1 MNFSNFCKEKTMM
14 NKVKVETSLLSGGVW
29 FAAWLFTLGF
39 LKLSF
44 GQGLL
49 AIVIWPY
56 YIGVALS
63 GFAA

>member
-1 MNFSNFCKEKTMM
+1 MSFSDFCKEKSM
-14 NKVKVETSLLSGGVW
+14 NKVKVETSLLGGGFW
-29 FAAWLFTLGF
+29 FGAWLFTLGY
-39 LKLSF
+39 LNLSF

-63 GFAA
+63 GLGV